1 MIRIVLKLF
10 LLFILVYAGVHLWYA
25 RLEKRLLVEASSPPE
40 SAASK
45 QVPRK
50 ESVQKPTTQPAHNGD
65 DFQVIVARNI
75 FEAVPEQAAKPE
87 KQVPKEKEPE
97 KTTLKLVL
105 QGTVSGSERD
115 ARAIIVDEKEKKQ
128 DLYQVGDA
136 VQGAII
142 TAIERGRV
150 ILELNGSKQ
159 FLMIKERKGGGN
171 GGGSSGFIP
180 EPSSASARRSRTS
193 FSRTGDRVP
202 PAVVPHR
209 RINFRQTKSA
219 RAPESEGP
227 EQPVTEEELQGEE
240 SPESPDLK
248 AGDLIQ

>member
-1 MIRIVLKLF
+1 VIRITLKLF
-10 LLFILVYAGVHLWYA
+10 LLFILVYVGVHLWYA
-25 RLEKRLLVEASSPPE
+25 RLEKRLMAESSPTPQSVVATSSSRQE
-40 SAASK
+40 SAEK
-45 QVPRK
+45 PGQ
-50 ESVQKPTTQPAHNGD
+50 SVHQED

-87 KQVPKEKEPE
+87 EEPVQEKKEPE
-97 KTTLKLVL
+97 QTTLKLVL

-150 ILELNGSKQ
+150 ILELNGRKQ
-159 FLMIKERKGGGN
+159 FLLITDRE
-171 GGGSSGFIP
+171 GGGSAGGTAGFVP
-180 EPSSASARRSRTS
+180 EPSAVGARRSRAS
-193 FSRTGDRVP
+193 FSRTGDRMP

-209 RINFRQTKSA
+209 RISFRQEKSA
-219 RAPESEGP
+219 RPPESEEP
-227 EQPVTEEELQGEE
+227 EQPITEEDLQGEE
-240 SPESPDLK
+240 PLEGPDLK

>member
-1 MIRIVLKLF
+1 VIRITVKLL
-10 LLFILVYAGVHLWYA
+10 LLFILVYVGVHLWYA
-25 RLEKRLLVEASSPPE
+25 RLEKRLIARSSLPAQSVSPV
-40 SAASK
+40 SAPKKKSAEK
-45 QVPRK
+45 PVQPLNK
-50 ESVQKPTTQPAHNGD
+50 ENKGD
-65 DFQVIVARNI
+65 DFEVIIVRNI
-75 FEAVPEQAAKPE
+75 FEAVPEQAAKP
-87 KQVPKEKEPE
+87 KQPVPEEKEPE

-115 ARAIIVDEKEKKQ
+115 ARAIIIDEKEKKQ

-171 GGGSSGFIP
+171 AGGSSGLIP
-180 EPSSASARRSRTS
+180 EPPASGIRRSRTS

-209 RINFRQTKSA
+209 RISFRREKKDRPPETE
-219 RAPESEGP
+219 APKQPLTEDDLQRKDLPEGP
-227 EQPVTEEELQGEE
+227 
-240 SPESPDLK
+240 DL
-248 AGDLIQ
+248 